1 MMALTQRIDERIGG
15 DAIGEERP
23 LVVLAED
30 NDDCRHVYGLILR
43 HFGYDVAEVSSGEEA
58 IEATRM
64 LQPKLVLMDIGLPG
78 IDGWEAGALLKADPR
93 TSGVPLVAFSARI
106 SSTTDL
112 VGRTDAFD
120 GFILKPVSPRTLVDR
135 VDAYLRLLGPQRRS
149 AAGVPEGA
157 TE

>member
-1 MMALTQRIDERIGG
+1 MDLIQPIDERIGEDPIG
-15 DAIGEERP
+15 DERP

-58 IEATRM
+58 IKATRL

-78 IDGWEAGALLKADPR
+78 IDGWEAGALLKADPE
-93 TSGVPLVAFSARI
+93 TSAVPLVAFSARI

-112 VGRTDAFD
+112 VGPCVRT
-120 GFILKPVSPRTLVDR
+120 
-135 VDAYLRLLGPQRRS
+135 RRAWCSRAAAS
-149 AAGVPEGA
+149 AAGSGRAGLIGHLSACAPE
-157 TE
+157 T

>member
-1 MMALTQRIDERIGG
+1 MDLIQPIDERIGEDPIG
-15 DAIGEERP
+15 DERP

-58 IEATRM
+58 IKATRQ

-78 IDGWEAGALLKADPR
+78 IDGWEAGALLKADPE
-93 TSGVPLVAFSARI
+93 TSAVPLVAFSARI

-112 VGRTDAFD
+112 VGKTEAFD
-120 GFILKPVSPRTLVDR
+120 GFILKPVSPKTLVDR
-135 VDAYLRLLGPQRRS
+135 VDAYLRL
-149 AAGVPEGA
+149 AGVQRPSPRIPKAANE
-157 TE
+157 